1 MLKFKTSNRA
11 MLLSCGAVLLLAAC
25 GGGGSSAD
33 VNSTPIAVNPP
44 APAPTPAPTPP
55 PTPAPTPTPVSE
67 AGVLTDGLFKN
78 TFQND
83 FKIGA
88 AISSYQI
95 DNGNINSDINGV
107 LAEAQY
113 NSLTP
118 SFQLKADV
126 IAPTEGV
133 YDFEQA
139 DILVDWAIA
148 NGMDIRGH
156 TLVWHEST
164 PDYFYEGTPEE
175 IRARLEDYVT
185 TVVEHF
191 KGRIGT
197 WDVVNEV
204 VSVDI
209 FRGDGMG
216 VGPDRRSR
224 WYEAV
229 GSADYIDWAFHA
241 ARAADPDALLFIN
254 EYSTENAIKKPW
266 LLEILQRLQD
276 RGVPVDGVGH
286 QFHLHLQSDP
296 VELLQAIDDVDN
308 QFMGLINHVTELDMD
323 YYSDPGTCW
332 ASMTNCDP
340 DLGPVPPADMEAA
353 HARILRDVY
362 AGLRERPSVTSV
374 TTWGV
379 TDNVSWLNRSPTER
393 YNYPLLF
400 DREGEPKPAFW
411 AIVDPDYVIP
421 TGE

>member
-1 MLKFKTSNRA
+1 MLKFTARNCLKLIGGSAA
-11 MLLSCGAVLLLAAC
+11 MLMAAC
-25 GGGGSSAD
+25 GGSSSVD
-33 VNSTPIAVNPP
+33 PTPVVVAPP
-44 APAPTPAPTPP
+44 PPPPAPTPP
-55 PTPAPTPTPVSE
+55 PTSE

-95 DNGNINSDINGV
+95 NNDDINGV
-107 LAEAQY
+107 LALSQY
-113 NSLTP
+113 NSITP
-118 SFQLKADV
+118 SFQLKANE

-148 NGMDIRGH
+148 NGMEVRGH
-156 TLVWHEST
+156 ALVWHEAT

-175 IRARLEDYVT
+175 VRARLEDYVT

-191 KGRIGT
+191 KGRIQV

-209 FRGDGMG
+209 FRGDAGI
-216 VGPDRRSR
+216 GPDRRSG
-224 WYEAV
+224 WYDAA
-229 GSADYIDWAFHA
+229 GGNADYIDWAFHA

-254 EYSTENAIKKPW
+254 EFSTEHPIKKPW
-266 LLEILQRLQD
+266 LLEILQRLQE

-286 QFHLHLQSDP
+286 QFHLYLGSDP
-296 VELLQAIDDVDN
+296 AELMQAIDDVDN
-308 QFMGLINHVTELDMD
+308 QFMGLINHITELDMD
-323 YYSDPGTCW
+323 FYNDPGTCW
-332 ASMTNCDP
+332 DTMTNCDP
-340 DLGPVPPADMEAA
+340 DLGPAA
-353 HARILRDVY
+353 PVDLLATQAQIKRDVY
-362 AGLRERPSVTSV
+362 AGLRQRSSVTSV

-379 TDNVSWLNRSPTER
+379 TDNESWLNRNPTAR

-421 TGE
+421 TE